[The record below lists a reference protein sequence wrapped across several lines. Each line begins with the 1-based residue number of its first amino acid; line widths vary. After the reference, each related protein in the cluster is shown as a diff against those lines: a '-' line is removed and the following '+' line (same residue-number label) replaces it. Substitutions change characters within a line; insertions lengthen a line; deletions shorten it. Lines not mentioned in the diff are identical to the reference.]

1 MQSQLF
7 EEATDEIARLDQ
19 VAVIAPAAGATMLRL
34 AAVARGAFD
43 DQAPNHGPTASNRW
57 ALIAAE
63 VDPLHE
69 EGLEESVRTWRDVV
83 TDEVRRARGGG
94 FPSLDR
100 LAHVVPALAT
110 YAERHRL
117 EATWREAPLGT
128 AALHRAV
135 DAAAWAPDAA
145 LGDLLAGLVLV
156 LGGRTDHLR
165 LRPFR
170 AVPPQERADGIAA
183 WRAGDTDPWTTAA
196 LRSASREARRLRH
209 ALERLCAGMPA
220 EDAALDALGRGG
232 ITARRA
238 LAQLRATLATTMP
251 ILAEDLGVSRPAATD
266 ALARLEAVGL
276 ARELTGRGRDR
287 VWAYVPALTLEA

>member
-1 MQSQLF
+1 MHEQLF

-19 VAVIAPAAGATMLRL
+19 VAATGPMAGATMLRL
-34 AAVARGAFD
+34 AAVAHGAVD
-43 DQAPNHGPTASNRW
+43 DLGPNHAPTESHRW

-69 EGLEESVRTWRDVV
+69 EALEAAVRTWRDVV
-83 TDEVRRARGGG
+83 TEEVRRARGGG

-100 LAHVVPALAT
+100 LAHAVPTLAT

-128 AALHRAV
+128 AAVRRAL
-135 DAAAWAPDAA
+135 DAAAWAPDSS
-145 LGDLLAGLVLV
+145 LGDLLAALALV

-165 LRPFR
+165 FLPFR
-170 AVPPQERADGIAA
+170 AIPPSERAHGVAA
-183 WRAGDTDPWTTAA
+183 WRAGDPDPWTTSA
-196 LRSASREARRLRH
+196 LRAASREARRLRH
-209 ALERLCAGMPA
+209 ALERLRDGVPT
-220 EDAALDALGRGG
+220 EDVALDTLGRGG

-238 LAQLRATLATTMP
+238 LAQLRTTLATTMP

-266 ALARLEAVGL
+266 ALARLEAAGL
-276 ARELTGRGRDR
+276 ARELTGRARDR
-287 VWAYVPALTLEA
+287 VWAYAPALALDA